1 MRSRFPLLALASVS
15 AVVVAVACGGNEPT
29 PQNPTGPTDSAS
41 ASTAPSA
48 SAAESATATSSA
60 TASASASASAVPV
73 PTVWSAT
80 MPKEQQ
86 MAFMQKNVMPKMGP
100 IFKEHDPKKWA
111 DFSCKTCHGPEYK
124 EPKAYLPHLTFKNGG
139 FTQAKDKPEM
149 TKWMMEKVSAPM
161 ADAMGLP
168 HYDPKTQQGFGCGGC
183 HTIDMK

>member
-1 MRSRFPLLALASVS
+1 MPLLALASVS

-29 PQNPTGPTDSAS
+29 PQNPTGPTDSSSAS
-41 ASTAPSA
+41 AMPSA
-48 SAAESATATSSA
+48 SAAESATATSS
-60 TASASASASAVPV
+60 ASASASASAVPV

-100 IFKEHDPKKWA
+100 IFKEHDPKKYA

-168 HYDPKTQQGFGCGGC
+168 HYDPKTNQGFGCGGC